1 MNGIHVENLTD
12 EYVNNEED
20 IAQILIKV
28 LILNAPD
35 VILVLLHISFTVQD
49 QDGNSYQFKAA

>member
-20 IAQILIKV
+20 VAQILIKV
-28 LILNAPD
+28 LIVECP
-35 VILVLLHISFTVQD
+35 
-49 QDGNSYQFKAA
+49 